1 MLLRPVNA
9 SQFAFRAQGK
19 QLNYHLLDQQNKPL
33 MRQDSQH
40 LGLMARGNS
49 TPLYALIENGIFS
62 PPGRYTSVI
71 AVKNADGLQ
80 QSSHI
85 HFDIPPIALLGME
98 GESIKA
104 ITNRNTHYTV
114 DMGDIYPGKQHTIPL
129 VVRANTPV
137 QVEVKSQNKGLKHN
151 KGALINYQLTMN
163 RKQFSPKQP
172 HKLVVNTHKQGQ
184 PTKLPMKITILDG
197 ATAPAGE
204 YTDQLSITVN
214 AR

>member
-1 MLLRPVNA
+1 
-9 SQFAFRAQGK
+9 
-19 QLNYHLLDQQNKPL
+19 
-33 MRQDSQH
+33 
-40 LGLMARGNS
+40 
-49 TPLYALIENGIFS
+49 
-62 PPGRYTSVI
+62 RYTSVI

-137 QVEVKSQNKGLKHN
+137 QVEVKSQN
-151 KGALINYQLTMN
+151 
-163 RKQFSPKQP
+163 
-172 HKLVVNTHKQGQ
+172 
-184 PTKLPMKITILDG
+184 
-197 ATAPAGE
+197 
-204 YTDQLSITVN
+204 
-214 AR
+214 